1 MDDLIS
7 RKEALKA
14 LEQARIYVSGLRS
27 GKTILAEYAKQCREM
42 LISSVRNVNGVDA
55 EYVRHGA
62 WITVGKSKNGT
73 VTRKCSSCGI
83 ERKGINKSAYCRDCG
98 AKMDLLECSEETV
111 DALLN
116 IGRNTHTKGH
126 LEPLYVLD
134 EEETFEQET
143 CWTKENPYLKKEST
157 ND

>member
-7 RKEALKA
+7 RKEALRA

-42 LISSVRNVNGVDA
+42 LINSVRNVNGVDA

-73 VTRKCSSCGI
+73 VIRKCSSCGI

-98 AKMDLLECSEETV
+98 AKMDLLELTEE
-111 DALLN
+111 
-116 IGRNTHTKGH
+116 
-126 LEPLYVLD
+126 ELYDVSNWRKQVTSFVLD
-134 EEETFEQET
+134 ENNDITFEQDSY
-143 CWTKENPYLKKEST
+143 WPKENPYIKKESE